1 VGYNIQQ
8 PAVPNA
14 DDKWTAAE
22 HHGNL
27 LLFFPTEIRRG
38 IKTSNG
44 DADAVA
50 CSRVVNLDTG
60 RVLHNTL
67 IFGTALVPNI
77 GGGAPDGVVLGR
89 LGQGEGKP
97 GQSKPWILQPHDEN
111 ELRRAQE
118 WLAQDAQGQLQ
129 QPQAQA
135 APPTQGG
142 WQQQGT
148 QQGGWGQQAP
158 AAAPQ
163 PQGTGGWGAPQQAAP
178 QQGGWG
184 APAPAAPSP
193 APQGG
198 GWGAPAPAPAPDP
211 TGQALF
217 DALKRKGVDPTQFQS
232 EEQAKQ
238 AWQYV
243 KNNPEVA

>member
-1 VGYNIQQ
+1 
-8 PAVPNA
+8 
-14 DDKWTAAE
+14 
-22 HHGNL
+22 
-27 LLFFPTEIRRG
+27 
-38 IKTSNG
+38 
-44 DADAVA
+44 
-50 CSRVVNLDTG
+50 
-60 RVLHNTL
+60 
-67 IFGTALVPNI
+67 
-77 GGGAPDGVVLGR
+77 
-89 LGQGEGKP
+89 
-97 GQSKPWILQPHDEN
+97 
-111 ELRRAQE
+111 
-118 WLAQDAQGQLQ
+118 
-129 QPQAQA
+129 
-135 APPTQGG
+135 PTQGG

-243 KNNPEVA
+243 KNNPEVARWRATSRRCSCSASRTSSTRRSVFVSGCSLRLTISTTSCSRRCATSVRRSSTCRRRLIHGR